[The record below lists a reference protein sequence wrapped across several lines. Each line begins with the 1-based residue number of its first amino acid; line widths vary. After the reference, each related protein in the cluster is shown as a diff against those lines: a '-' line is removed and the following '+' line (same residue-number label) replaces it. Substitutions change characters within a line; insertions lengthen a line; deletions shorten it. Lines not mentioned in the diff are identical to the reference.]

1 MGKKGKGS
9 KKKDDEKKKK
19 KKKKKDDTHTS
30 KEPSVTVS
38 NPPTAVPMKKFMV
51 LYMASGLEFERMR
64 QNSTPEQRKKGMD
77 AWMKWMNA
85 NKTSI
90 VEGGAPLG
98 KTKGVDSNGV
108 SNTRNE
114 IGGYSVVQ
122 AESHDAAT
130 EDIRQRP
137 SSSANARRMDRNP
150 RDHAVAWDVVTNASC
165 IAAVRSLVSVA
176 STSALGHSRH
186 MSDCVKKGPL
196 YP

>member
-9 KKKDDEKKKK
+9 KKKKYDEKKKK

-30 KEPSVTVS
+30 KDPSVTVS
-38 NPPTAVPMKKFMV
+38 DPPTAVPMKKFMV

-98 KTKGVDSNGV
+98 KN
-108 SNTRNE
+108 
-114 IGGYSVVQ
+114 Q
-122 AESHDAAT
+122 A
-130 EDIRQRP
+130 R
-137 SSSANARRMDRNP
+137 
-150 RDHAVAWDVVTNASC
+150 
-165 IAAVRSLVSVA
+165 
-176 STSALGHSRH
+176 
-186 MSDCVKKGPL
+186 
-196 YP
+196 